1 MICQKNDNWF
11 SILFFKNEGMHAA
24 TRSALCV
31 MQIFFPPSAKSAL
44 LHEAVEV
51 RRCIQRGACFMLIKS
66 EIVRRDNIFH
76 FSLYQIFLAFVS
88 GGGNEGKN
96 ALKRVLQLWSLSRSS
111 ACTLQRPHV
120 YYIVP
125 IRILCSLFS
134 IFSVCVELSTHWSGN
149 RRRRLVASL
158 LGCWRDLVA

>member
-120 YYIVP
+120 CITLYLLEFSV
-125 IRILCSLFS
+125 LCSQFS
-134 IFSVCVELSTHWSGN
+134 LYAWSCLPTGQ
-149 RRRRLVASL
+149 ATGDGAL
-158 LGCWRDLVA
+158 LLPCWVVGEI